1 MSKFNNQPRKSAPLG
16 DLAVKERKD
25 ANGNFVADLY
35 EVRDKNGNPT
45 GEYTQRYSL
54 KTYIPDDVSELGDI
68 FNEILLRVSERSSNG
83 SISIKD
89 LQSAFSNYAEP
100 SIVLKRDQFI
110 DARGLTEFEISK
122 LPAFLKNADGSP
134 KVACKLSIQVG
145 DRKQYPKK
153 ER

>member
-54 KTYIPDDVSELGDI
+54 KTYIPDDVSEIQDLLGSLV
-68 FNEILLRVSERSSNG
+68 EAARAKSSNG
-83 SISIKD
+83 SIKMSD
-89 LQSAFSNYAEP
+89 LESVAQSFVEP

-110 DARGLTEFEISK
+110 DARGLTEFEISR
-122 LPAFLKNADGSP
+122 LPAFLKNADGSS

-153 ER
+153 G